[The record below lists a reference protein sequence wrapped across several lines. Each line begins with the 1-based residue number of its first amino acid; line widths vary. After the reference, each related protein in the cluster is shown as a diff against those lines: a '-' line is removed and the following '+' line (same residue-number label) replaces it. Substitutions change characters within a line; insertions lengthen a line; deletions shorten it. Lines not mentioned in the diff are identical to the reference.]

1 MLSNYPVYIVKHP
14 TGFENMMHS
23 LNNADVI
30 GIDTE
35 YSTTDLLLV
44 SLCDGVGSF
53 VIDCTV
59 LNPYEYIPRL
69 KNLLESSTVLKVGHN
84 LVAEW
89 TQFFKYGDIRMD
101 NLFDTMVME
110 RMIRA
115 GLQRPADLKSVVKRY
130 LDIEMDKDIRDDF
143 INWQIGVDEFSEDH
157 LLYSG
162 YDAHYPLLIMEKQQV
177 LIERFGLQ
185 RIADLE
191 NKVVT
196 VTGLMK
202 ATGVPINIEKLES
215 MVEPFQ
221 RYQRTVDQAF
231 QDIVI
236 GNGAADSIYFDEYGY
251 RAINTASND
260 QVKKL
265 FGLFGIDIRN
275 KKNEPSL
282 SAQDMIKWDIQQ
294 QNSKRKNSKAIQVDY
309 NDIIEDEDVLDALD
323 TYTTYDNKVLRAFSY
338 VNAVNKI
345 YSTFIKGILDKTNR
359 DTRRI
364 YPNFNS
370 YGASATGRY
379 SSSAPNFQNLPND
392 GKLSIL
398 GFKDHSIRQCVEPTE
413 SNRLIIADYSGIEL
427 VILAVLSKDNDLMN
441 LIKDGDVHTAVAK
454 AVFNVPDMNESNKK
468 IGKYKLYRDAAKKVS
483 YSIAYGTTG
492 VHLAEVLNVALAE
505 LNLKKYSAKDGEAI
519 IESWFK
525 LFPRV
530 RALLDANAKKAVEK
544 LFVTDVWGRRRNW
557 DRRKLFSDDNKQNNR
572 LQSAAGR
579 EGKNM
584 PIQGTSA
591 TMTKLA
597 MRYFY
602 DQADYMQARIIIT
615 VHDEIVVETTNEY
628 AETAQNILKNS
639 MEQAIRDTL
648 VNIASDV
655 GKYESL
661 SVSAQISS
669 KYDK

>member
-1 MLSNYPVYIVKHP
+1 MLPVYIVSNP
-14 TGFENMMHS
+14 TEFENMMQT
-23 LNNADVI
+23 LNNAPVI

-35 YSTTDLLLV
+35 YSITDLLLV
-44 SLCDGVGSF
+44 SFCDGLGSF
-53 VIDCTV
+53 VIDFTA
-59 LNPYEYIPRL
+59 LDPYKYIPHL
-69 KNLLESSTVLKVGHN
+69 KQLLESNTTLKVGHN

-162 YDAHYPLLIMEKQQV
+162 HDAHYPLLIMEKQQA

-236 GNGAADSIYFDEYGY
+236 SNGAADSIYFDEYGY

-413 SNRLIIADYSGIEL
+413 NNRLIIADYSGIEL

-468 IGKYKLYRDAAKKVS
+468 VGKYKLYRDAAKKVS

-602 DQADYMQARIIIT
+602 DQADYKQARIIIT
-615 VHDEIVVETTNEY
+615 VHDEIVVETTVEY

-648 VNIASDV
+648 VDIASDV

-661 SVSAQISS
+661 SVSAHISR

>member
-1 MLSNYPVYIVKHP
+1 MLLTYSVSNP
-14 TGFENMMHS
+14 TEFENVMQT
-23 LNNADVI
+23 LNNAPVI

-35 YSTTDLLLV
+35 YSMTDLLLV
-44 SLCDGVGSF
+44 SLCDGLESF
-53 VIDCTV
+53 VIDFTA

-157 LLYSG
+157 LIYSG

-294 QNSKRKNSKAIQVDY
+294 QNSKRKNSKAIQVNY

-413 SNRLIIADYSGIEL
+413 NNRLIIADYSGIEL

-648 VNIASDV
+648 VDIASDV